1 MRFWY
6 FPELVFPFAYD
17 LSILF
22 LWLDV
27 VLFAVVCIVESVD
40 RVPEDVLDVITNIH
54 GIFLKV
60 SMLQF
65 IGGVQELFIEASLL
79 PVTT

>member
-1 MRFWY
+1 M
-6 FPELVFPFAYD
+6 
-17 LSILF
+17 
-22 LWLDV
+22 
-27 VLFAVVCIVESVD
+27 VCIVESVD